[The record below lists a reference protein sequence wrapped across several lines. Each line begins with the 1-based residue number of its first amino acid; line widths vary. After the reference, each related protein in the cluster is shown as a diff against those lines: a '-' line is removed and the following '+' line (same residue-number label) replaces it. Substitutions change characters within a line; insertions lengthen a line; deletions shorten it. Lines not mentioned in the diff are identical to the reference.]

1 MMTRIL
7 AMRAVLALLLLW
19 GAAPAQ
25 ASHRGS
31 GESNPAP
38 GNVGLVSFENS
49 GARAAQADFLYGLA
63 QLHNFEYASA
73 AEAFRRAQKTDPGFA
88 MAYWGEAMT
97 YNHPVWFQQDLAA
110 ARAALARLAATPEAR
125 LAKAGSAREKEYL
138 RAVEILYGEGSKH
151 ERDRRYAQAM
161 EALHAKYPADV
172 DATCLYALALLGT
185 SDAGRHVPTY
195 MRSAALMQEVF
206 EHHPRHP
213 GAAHYLIHSVDD
225 AVHAP
230 LGLRAARA
238 YGRIAPE
245 ADHAQHMTSHIYL
258 ALGMWEET
266 VRANEIALQVRH
278 RQLLAKDPK
287 ARAPAC
293 GHYIIWLSYAKVQQG
308 RMDDARAIIQDCA
321 ARLQEAAPKN
331 PAQRQ
336 GYETSLL
343 GLAQMRARYLV
354 DGKAAQDPAAGL
366 AALAAGN
373 PDAAL
378 VWAVTDAWMAMRN
391 AAPEAAQAS
400 VASAREVA
408 ASYLAAK
415 AHETDVAPEHAR
427 YRIPAIEMALLDGQL
442 ALRRGEREAAL
453 ALFRQAAQQ
462 EQALE
467 MDFGPPVLVQ
477 PASEWLGKVLLQLQR
492 PVEARKAFEAA
503 NVLAPGR
510 SAVREGLAAADAMPA
525 SAPATSV
532 AGTR

>member
-7 AMRAVLALLLLW
+7 ALRIVLACMLLW
-19 GAAPAQ
+19 SAGAAQ

-38 GNVGLVSFENS
+38 GNVGQVSFENS

-73 AEAFRRAQKTDPGFA
+73 AEAFRRAQKADPGFA

-97 YNHPVWFQQDLAA
+97 YNHPVWFQQDQAA
-110 ARAALARLAATPEAR
+110 ARAVLARLAPTPEAR
-125 LAKAGSAREKEYL
+125 LAKAGSAREKDYL
-138 RAVEILYGEGSKH
+138 RSVEILYGEGSKH
-151 ERDRRYAQAM
+151 DRDRRYAQAM

-238 YGRIAPE
+238 YGQIAPE

-258 ALGMWEET
+258 ALGMWEDT

-308 RMDDARAIIQDCA
+308 RMDDARTIIGNCA
-321 ARLQEAAPKN
+321 ERLREAAPKT
-331 PAQRQ
+331 PEQQQFYDA
-336 GYETSLL
+336 SLL

-354 DGKAAQDPAAGL
+354 DGKAAQDPVASLAPL
-366 AALAAGN
+366 AAKS

-378 VWAVTDAWMAMRN
+378 VWAVTDAWMALRS
-391 AAPEAAQAS
+391 APAQADGA
-400 VASAREVA
+400 VAHARETA
-408 ASYLAAK
+408 AAYLAAK
-415 AHETDVAPEHAR
+415 ARDTDVAPEHAR
-427 YRIPAIEMALLDGQL
+427 YRIPAIEMAMLDGQL
-442 ALRRGEREAAL
+442 ALRKGDRDAAL
-453 ALFRQAAQQ
+453 ALFRKAALQ

-477 PASEWLGKVLLQLQR
+477 PASEHLGAVLLQLKQ
-492 PVEARKAFEAA
+492 PAEARKAFEAA

-510 SAVREGLAAADAMPA
+510 SAVREGLAVADAMPA